1 MDKKRM
7 RTRARELLVNGMAK
21 SKVFEQ
27 MSGQGVK
34 DAQVAY
40 FVASYVDPARREAH
54 RGKIR
59 ILIAIVLVQAL
70 IGFAFGFVLG
80 GVARGP
86 YAALIVGGLI
96 AAIPLWIGW
105 GFHKNQVGAYNA
117 YIVLTIF
124 QGYRMFDGFTS
135 APIATSVVVVINLA
149 ILSLVLYVREKLFP
163 GFLLMTPK
171 KIKGRYVFSD

>member
-7 RTRARELLVNGMAK
+7 RTRARELLVNGMTK

-27 MSGQGVK
+27 LSGQGVK
-34 DAQVAY
+34 DAPLAY
-40 FVASYVDPARREAH
+40 FIASYVHPARREAH

-59 ILIAIVLVQAL
+59 ILIAIMLIQAL

-80 GVARGP
+80 GVMGGP
-86 YAALIVGGLI
+86 YAALIVGSLI

-105 GFHKNQVGAYNA
+105 GFHKNWVGAYNA
-117 YIVLTIF
+117 YIVLTII

-149 ILSLVLYVREKLFP
+149 ILLLVWHVREKIFP
-163 GFLLMTPK
+163 GFLLATPK
-171 KIKGRYVFSD
+171 KARGRYVFTD